1 MREQAVN
8 TIMEAIAE
16 FGFRVEKIILFGS
29 RARGEARAESDW
41 DFLVVLNDDLTFA
54 VKLEL
59 IVQIKRRLAAMRIP
73 NDIIVKSLRE
83 FEMSRDQIGTVSY
96 FASLEGITV

>member
-1 MREQAVN
+1 
-8 TIMEAIAE
+8 MEAIAE